1 MQIIDTQHNIGELV
15 FLITDPDQYPHLVTG
30 YLVRNDGI
38 RYALSMKGQETYHY
52 DFEIIS
58 EKDIIKALSE

>member
-38 RYALSMKGQETYHY
+38 RYALSMKGSETYHY

>member
-1 MQIIDTQHNIGELV
+1 MQIIDTQHDIGKLV
-15 FLITDPDQYPHLVTG
+15 FLVTDPEQYPHLVTG
-30 YLVRNDGI
+30 YLVRKDGI